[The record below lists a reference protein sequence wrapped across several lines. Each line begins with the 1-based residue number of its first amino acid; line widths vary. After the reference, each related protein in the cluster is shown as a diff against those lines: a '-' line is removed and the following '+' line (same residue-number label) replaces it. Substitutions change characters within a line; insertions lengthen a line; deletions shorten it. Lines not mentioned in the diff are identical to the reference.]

1 MKIQK
6 LTKIFFVSI
15 LTLIFNSCNILKNP
29 VKITDYVL
37 IKTTHGDFVLG
48 LYSFTEQHRKNFIS
62 NVEKGIYDSTFF
74 YSVIPNSVQKA
85 GLKQGFE
92 ETVRLRENYQSN
104 RGINP
109 EFHKKILN
117 KRSAVGMWR
126 LPDSENTE
134 QLSDPEIFYI
144 VQGIKA
150 DEKVLQ
156 TLESKR
162 NAPVIADY
170 MTVWLQKPENT
181 IYKDSLDY
189 YKTNGKNNEY
199 LRLYGE
205 LSKNVI
211 PLIEADGKKL
221 FKLSDYQ
228 KKVYQN
234 VGGIPIYDYNYT
246 VFGEVLYG
254 YETIEKISSIKT
266 KLNNKPVENIMIL
279 SAGIISKSEYK
290 ILKNKK

>member
-6 LTKIFFVSI
+6 LTKIFFI
-15 LTLIFNSCNILKNP
+15 CIITLLLTSCNLLKNP
-29 VKITDYVL
+29 VKITDYAL
-37 IKTTHGDFVLG
+37 IKTTQGDFVIG
-48 LYSFTEQHRKNFIS
+48 LYYFTEQHRKNFIS
-62 NVEKGIYDSTFF
+62 NVEKGVYDSTLF

-85 GLKQGFE
+85 GLKQGVDE
-92 ETVRLRENYQSN
+92 NIRLKENYQSN
-104 RGINP
+104 RGLKP
-109 EFHKKILN
+109 EFHKKIIN

-126 LPDSENTE
+126 LPDNENPK
-134 QLSDPEIFYI
+134 QLSDPEIFYV

-150 DEKVLQ
+150 GEKVLQ

-162 NAPVIADY
+162 NAPLIADY
-170 MTVWLQKPENT
+170 MTVWLQMPENM
-181 IYKDSLDY
+181 IYKDSLDF
-189 YKTNGKNNEY
+189 YKTNRQNDEY

-205 LSKNVI
+205 LSKNVL

-228 KKVYQN
+228 KKVYQKE
-234 VGGIPIYDYNYT
+234 GGIPIYDYSYT

-266 KLNNKPVENIMIL
+266 KLNNKPFENIMIL
-279 SAGIISKSEYK
+279 SAGIISKTEYK
-290 ILKNKK
+290 KLKNKK